1 MPGIG
6 RGRGVITVG
15 RCLLTNIAFRCFS
28 GALLVSQGHLLSVN
42 ALVLQVG
49 LPRQSEGGLGHQCPH
64 SRPCHLGH
72 LVRNWEVGGGGS
84 AVLSSVV
91 VFQVIGCEGEVS
103 SSLAEFLMQF
113 PASVALE

>member
-15 RCLLTNIAFRCFS
+15 RRLLTNIAFRCFS

-72 LVRNWEVGGGGS
+72 LVRNWEGWGAWERSLIFGGG
-84 AVLSSVV
+84 LSGYWV
-91 VFQVIGCEGEVS
+91 
-103 SSLAEFLMQF
+103 
-113 PASVALE
+113 